1 MKTRNKFQAIVIITS
16 ILIVVVML
24 SQFIGSA
31 NPLGSVSNAAAAPQN
46 NSLFVPLVMKNYPL
60 PVVQTIYGAEMFSIN
75 SSGGLNQMVDAN
87 MSWTRR
93 NAVVWSSIEKSEGVY
108 DWSAMAGL
116 ETELRNASSSG
127 IQVILI
133 VRSTPQWARKHAG
146 SGPTCGPM
154 AENKM
159 GAFGNFMQ
167 QLVARYSVAPY
178 NVKYWEMWNEQDA
191 PEQLV
196 ENIWG
201 CWGDT
206 GDAYNGGGYY
216 AKMLK
221 AAYPKIKAADGQAQ
235 VVFGG
240 LLLDCDPRKTG
251 TGGCANA
258 QAAIAPMFLEGA
270 LKDGAGPYFDGLSFH
285 GYDYYD
291 YVDWNNPAALGKYG
305 NGGWQSAWNTTGPVT
320 VAKVEFIKSMLT
332 KYSATGKFLMNTEV
346 ALICGDGL
354 GMRRRHIRIIAIR
367 RNLRRRKR
375 IM

>member
-1 MKTRNKFQAIVIITS
+1 MHR
-16 ILIVVVML
+16 
-24 SQFIGSA
+24 
-31 NPLGSVSNAAAAPQN
+31 
-46 NSLFVPLVMKNYPL
+46 
-60 PVVQTIYGAEMFSIN
+60 
-75 SSGGLNQMVDAN
+75 SSWWRISGDVG
-87 MSWTRR
+87 
-93 NAVVWSSIEKSEGVY
+93 
-108 DWSAMAGL
+108 
-116 ETELRNASSSG
+116 G
-127 IQVILI
+127 IQ
-133 VRSTPQWARKHAG
+133 
-146 SGPTCGPM
+146 
-154 AENKM
+154 
-159 GAFGNFMQ
+159 
-167 QLVARYSVAPY
+167 
-178 NVKYWEMWNEQDA
+178 
-191 PEQLV
+191 
-196 ENIWG
+196 
-201 CWGDT
+201 

-354 GMRRRHIRIIAIR
+354 GNVPPPYPDYCHTTEFETTKAYYVAETYAAGIAVGLRAATWYAVFGWRDLGLLNTDLSPTVGYTAFKFGRSELRDSTYLGEVSKGDVGGTSNVRGYKFQRGDRRVWLVWSLDGNAHTMSFSNAPLAAWDALGAAVTPSTSMSATK
-367 RNLRRRKR
+367 NPLYLEWNP
-375 IM
+375 